1 MTDYSEDDNAGEGS
15 SRSLPASRQTSPAPA
30 PEEQQQK
37 QQQPDSYVIRPRT
50 QATNLPEEKTIKL
63 NKGIKLL
70 LDGSNPARWKRQI
83 EYGLRMIR
91 IHEVAD
97 YKLPRP
103 EETDPDYDIWEYWS
117 RIACGW
123 IESLL
128 DQGIITILESGVD
141 TFPSRADDMMRAVET
156 LVRRLDNVKRQVI
169 KFHNMKRSDFSSADA
184 FIIAYLAQYNQL
196 GLHKVEPHPFGA
208 IFRYALPS

>member
-1 MTDYSEDDNAGEGS
+1 MTGYGEDDNAGEGS

-37 QQQPDSYVIRPRT
+37 QQQPASYVIRPRT

-63 NKGIKLL
+63 L
-70 LDGSNPARWKRQI
+70 LDGSNLARWKRQI
-83 EYGLRMIR
+83 EYRLRMIR

-128 DQGIITILESGVD
+128 DQEIITILESGVD
-141 TFPSRADDMMRAVET
+141 TFPSRANDTMREVET
-156 LVRRLDNVKRQVI
+156 LVRRADNVRRQVI

-196 GLHKVEPHPFGA
+196 VLHKVEPHPFGA
-208 IFRYALPS
+208 MFVML